1 MANKEI
7 TMWSAP
13 IVFEQIKQGPP
24 GAQGAPGP
32 AGPVYGITCSVDAI
46 TRGLIAPIS
55 PEKIDISASELKNDG
70 TIKKLKLGQT
80 SEYKI
85 EIQNGI
91 VDKDDDALPTG
102 SVSFFPVDKELI
114 SLSADEKVITL
125 LTTGGTEGYG
135 YAKEES
141 YYEVTSIKISLYKGK
156 TVIVESS
163 IPIILD
169 SYLVELGQIQDGQV
183 IINDGK
189 VVAESI
195 VSGAIIAD
203 KIAAGAIDANHL
215 NTNRLDS
222 LNPSPILDD
231 KNEYTSQG
239 SRIDFSENG
248 SIHFVNFYV
257 DKNGNAGFKG
267 AIEAKEG
274 SITGSLRVGTGNE
287 VYIDGNNTEYVIKA
301 GNYFKLTP
309 KGELISTSG
318 NIGGWQIADKSL
330 HSASGAV
337 GLYSGEAYKR
347 NESAIR
353 FYAGDPKKEPALADR
368 AFVVTEDGHLY
379 ASNADVSGTINAT
392 SGNITGK
399 LKVGPEVNKG
409 VLIDGEEGSISSTP
423 YYSGISGWKIDGE
436 GNAHFGNAYIR
447 GTLQSVIF
455 EANTISAVGGDL
467 YVAPTIRIP
476 LTDYSYNEDNIKNRK
491 IDFNTSLITEA
502 LVNQWKN
509 AVVLLEFN
517 AIANADEKHFD
528 KIQGTI
534 SENIEFF
541 DKTDEKG
548 KIIRLAKIIIDCS
561 SEQNWDDGIT
571 AISSDV
577 TVIKIGQGSARHYI
591 RLTAN
596 LGEKTVTPYMDVYS
610 NDDANKSVGPK
621 VRIGNLAGI
630 TDELFG
636 GGLEGYGLYTNNAY
650 LTGSVILPSAGI
662 SNQIKY
668 YYNEEGGRA
677 KYTLVDD
684 NITKEQSDKLV
695 RFWAG
700 DSQPSADGT
709 VAPFVV
715 TQDGS
720 LYATK
725 GVFTGTVIA
734 ENSSFSGT
742 IGAAGI
748 KIDKYGSGLEPTRN
762 EQHFF
767 VGYENNPSSFDDY
780 VLDISSA
787 GLRIWEGGFNIYS
800 DILSGWENQTKNETN
815 ANDLYGYTS
824 TNINP
829 YPYIAA
835 IDSGRLALKDINI
848 MSPIFDGTSTK
859 SFSSIFSNQGALCFG
874 KTRNVALNKDASNF
888 YSVEAELYSISA
900 VQGMIKIDTS
910 TNFIIGKNSNYFSVQ
925 STGNNV
931 SVGSSFTVKNSSG
944 AAVLYLNDGISIEEV
959 LENGTSIGFNFLI

>member
-7 TMWSAP
+7 TMWSTP

-70 TIKKLKLGQT
+70 TIEKLKLGQT

-301 GNYFKLTP
+301 DNYFKLTP

-353 FYAGDPKKEPALADR
+353 FYAGDPEKEPALADR

-379 ASNADVSGTINAT
+379 ASNADISGAITAT

-399 LKVGPEVNKG
+399 LKVGPEANKG
-409 VLIDGEEGSISSTP
+409 VLIDGEEGSISSSS
-423 YYSGISGWKIDGE
+423 YQSGISGWKIDGE
-436 GNAHFGNAYIR
+436 GNAYFGNAYIR

-476 LTDYSYNEDNIKNRK
+476 LTDYTGISNNSTIN
-491 IDFNTSLITEA
+491 FTTSLITA
-502 LVNQWKN
+502 DLVEQWEE

-517 AIANADEKHFD
+517 AIANAKEEHFD

-534 SENIEFF
+534 IKNITF
-541 DKTDEKG
+541 DQVTG
-548 KIIRLAKIIIDCS
+548 AAIIKIDCS
-561 SEQNWDDGIT
+561 SSWNQSIT
-571 AISSDV
+571 TISSDV
-577 TVIKIGQGSARHYI
+577 TVIKIGQGTARHYI
-591 RLTAN
+591 QLTAN
-596 LGEKTVTPYMDVYS
+596 LSGKTITPYMDVYS
-610 NDDANKSVGPK
+610 NDNVNIPVGPK

-668 YYNEEGGRA
+668 YYNEEGERA

-700 DSQPSADGT
+700 GSQPSTDGT

-874 KTRNVALNKDASNF
+874 ETRNVILNKDASNF

-900 VQGMIKIDTS
+900 VQGMIKIDTN
-910 TNFIIGKNSNYFSVQ
+910 TNFIIGKNSNYFSAQ
-925 STGNNV
+925 NTGNNA
-931 SVGSSFTVKNSSG
+931 SVGSSFTIKNNSG

-959 LENGTSIGFNFLI
+959 IENDSSIGFNFLI

>member
-7 TMWSAP
+7 TMWSTP

-24 GAQGAPGP
+24 GAEGAPGP
-32 AGPVYGITCSVDAI
+32 AGPIYGITCSVDAI

-70 TIKKLKLGQT
+70 TIEKLKLGQT

-353 FYAGDPKKEPALADR
+353 FYAGDPEKEPALADR

-399 LKVGPEVNKG
+399 LKVGPEANKG
-409 VLIDGEEGSISSTP
+409 VLIDGEEGSLSSSS
-423 YYSGISGWKIDGE
+423 YQSGISGWKIDGE
-436 GNAHFGNAYIR
+436 GNAYFGNAYIR

-476 LTDYSYNEDNIKNRK
+476 LTDYTGISNNSTIN
-491 IDFNTSLITEA
+491 FTTSLITA
-502 LVNQWKN
+502 DLVEQWEE

-517 AIANADEKHFD
+517 AIANAKEEHFD

-534 SENIEFF
+534 TGITF
-541 DKTDEKG
+541 DQATG
-548 KIIRLAKIIIDCS
+548 AAIIKIDCS
-561 SEQNWDDGIT
+561 SFWDQSIT

-577 TVIKIGQGSARHYI
+577 TVIKIGQGTARHYI

-596 LGEKTVTPYMDVYS
+596 LGGKTVTPYMDVYS
-610 NDDANKSVGPK
+610 NDDESKPVGPK

-630 TDELFG
+630 TDDLFG
-636 GGLEGYGLYTNNAY
+636 GGLKGYGLYTNNAY
-650 LTGSVILPSAGI
+650 LTGSVVLPSAGI
-662 SNQIKY
+662 SNQTSY
-668 YYNEEGGRA
+668 YYNEEGETPV
-677 KYTLVDD
+677 YTSVDD
-684 NITKEQSDKLV
+684 SITEDQSKKLV

-700 DSQPSADGT
+700 GAQPSADQT
-709 VAPFVV
+709 AAPFVV

-748 KIDKYGSGLEPTRN
+748 KIDKNGSGLEPTRN
-762 EQHFF
+762 KQHFF
-767 VGYENNPSSFDDY
+767 VGYEDNPSTFDDY
-780 VLDISSA
+780 VLDMSSA
-787 GLRIWEGGFNIYS
+787 GLRIWEGGFNVYS
-800 DILSGWENQTKNETN
+800 DHLSGWENQTKNEAN

-824 TNINP
+824 TNVNP

-835 IDSGRLALKDINI
+835 IDSGRLAIKDINI
-848 MSPIFDGTSTK
+848 MSPIFDGTSTR
-859 SFSSIFSNQGALCFG
+859 SFSSIFSNQGALYFG
-874 KTRNVALNKDASNF
+874 ETRNVDLTKDASNF
-888 YSVEAELYSISA
+888 YGVEAELYSTSTA
-900 VQGMIKIDTS
+900 QGIIKIDTN
-910 TNFIIGKNSNYFSVQ
+910 TNFIIGKNSNYFTAQ
-925 STGNNV
+925 STGNNA
-931 SVGSSFTVKNSSG
+931 SVGSSFTVKNNSG

-959 LENGTSIGFNFLI
+959 IDNGSSIGFNFLI